1 MSSQSDDSKS
11 DASWTDAESVEENTR
26 CSLSTSVAQEHAA
39 HLDSPREA
47 VEDRSDEMEQADP
60 IDYFLLSES
69 KIRGLIADWREA
81 TKLLTDLQI
90 KCAVDVA
97 NKRAARVEM
106 NEVREQW
113 RSTMEQQ
120 QEHIRHIKRQML
132 DWINVWLMSL
142 PQGAQV
148 CDTKSWSV
156 VRVKMSSDA
165 SLLPAILDASHSLQL
180 VPGGITVEDK
190 QGRQFW
196 CAVPRGFHEKITYQS
211 VSIIPLCLMDSAPLI
226 FPSEQAVGLGGRSDA
241 LPPSLTF
248 VV

>member
-1 MSSQSDDSKS
+1 MSSQSEDSKS
-11 DASWTDAESVEENTR
+11 DASWTDTESVKANTR
-26 CSLSTSVAQEHAA
+26 CVLSTSVAQELAA
-39 HLDSPREA
+39 HLDSPEEA
-47 VEDRSDEMEQADP
+47 AEDKFDEEEQVDP

-81 TKLLTDLQI
+81 TKRLTDLQV

-97 NKRAARVEM
+97 NKRASRVDM

-113 RSTMEQQ
+113 RSTMEAQ
-120 QEHIRHIKRQML
+120 QEHIHDIKCQML
-132 DWINVWLMSL
+132 DWMNVWLMSL

-156 VRVKMSSDA
+156 VRVKMSSDT
-165 SLLPAILDASHSLQL
+165 SLLPAILDSNHSLQL
-180 VPGGITVEDK
+180 VPGGVTVEDT

-196 CAVPRGFHEKITYQS
+196 CAVPCGFHEKITYQS
-211 VSIIPLCLMDSAPLI
+211 ASIIPLCLMDSAPLI
-226 FPSEQAVGLGGRSDA
+226 FPSEQAVGLGSRSDA